1 MKRTKGVSALAITAS
16 LAMVVGMGG
25 CGRSD
30 NGATSE
36 SDAVTII
43 DSSKATG
50 DLTVWAMGNEC
61 DLLGDFV
68 KDFEK
73 EKSGGPC

>member
-30 NGATSE
+30 NGATSPNP
-36 SDAVTII
+36 
-43 DSSKATG
+43 
-50 DLTVWAMGNEC
+50 M
-61 DLLGDFV
+61 
-68 KDFEK
+68 
-73 EKSGGPC
+73 P